1 MASADGTSPSSDRR
15 GGLRR
20 LLPLRKDFISPKPA
34 AERNPL
40 IIPSSRSPP
49 PASPPAPSVG
59 KKKGFAAAAFRGLGC
74 ASAASSQA
82 LVPAAAAVVR
92 SSADWQGKR
101 PRRRRAKQKK
111 ERRGQAGGGDVWCA
125 PGIPFAA
132 DASVDCVVSHHQM
145 IGRGRANGERIHRER
160 AFVSRRDNNH
170 EQMSSFMDS
179 PSNLESRFFGSEL
192 LPSGH
197 LRHLRGYYRS
207 PGGIEEIMMFQT
219 RVLLGGMD
227 VYDQY
232 QDWRLDVDNMSYEE
246 LLELSDR
253 IGYVS
258 TGLREDEIT
267 RSLRKVK
274 HSIFDAPA
282 IHFSSETEWKC
293 SICQEE
299 YEAND
304 EMGKLECGHSYHICC
319 IKQWLSQKNACPVC
333 KTAVPKA

>member
-1 MASADGTSPSSDRR
+1 MASDGGTSPSLDRR

-20 LLPLRKDFISPKPA
+20 LLPIRKDFISPKSA
-34 AERNPL
+34 DQNPL
-40 IIPSSRSPP
+40 FSSPP
-49 PASPPAPSVG
+49 PPLPGTPPPPSSG

-74 ASAASSQA
+74 ASASSSQVFA
-82 LVPAAAAVVR
+82 PAAAAVVR

-111 ERRGQAGGGDVWCA
+111 KERRVQAGGADVWCA

-132 DASVDCVVSHHQM
+132 DASVDCVVSHHQV
-145 IGRGRANGERIHRER
+145 IGRGRPEGERIHRER
-160 AFVSRRDNNH
+160 AFIARRGSNQ
-170 EQMSSFMDS
+170 EQISSFMDS
-179 PSNLESRFFGSEL
+179 PANPETPEL
-192 LPSGH
+192 PPSGH
-197 LRHLRGYYRS
+197 FRHLRGYRRS

-219 RVLLGGMD
+219 RILLGGMN
-227 VYDQY
+227 VYDRY

-246 LLELSDR
+246 LLELGDR

-258 TGLREDEIT
+258 TGLREDEII

-274 HSIFDAPA
+274 RSTFDAST
-282 IHFSSETEWKC
+282 IQFSSEMEWKC

-299 YEAND
+299 YDAND

-333 KTAVPKA
+333 KTAVPKG